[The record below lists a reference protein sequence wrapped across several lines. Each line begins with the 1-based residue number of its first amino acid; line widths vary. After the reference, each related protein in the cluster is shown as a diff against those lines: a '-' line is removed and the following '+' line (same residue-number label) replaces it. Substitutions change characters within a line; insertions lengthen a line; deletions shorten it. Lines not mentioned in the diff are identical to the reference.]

1 MIRYTVRD
9 SVAEILLDHPPVN
22 AIDHGLADALLAALE
37 RARGDEGVRAV
48 IFGSA
53 VPGRFSAGLDLPVF
67 LDLAP
72 ESKHALIEKLYT
84 RLTEA
89 QFALGKPSI
98 AAVTGTTRGGGM
110 TLAISCDMI
119 LADESANFAYPE
131 IDIGLLPGIHYTH
144 LHRIVGRY
152 RAFEL
157 LFTGLAIDAQEAQ
170 RLGLVNRVCRADELM
185 DEARRVAQILAGKSP
200 ALMRLGRAAF
210 LRGID
215 SGYRTGVAGAVETLD
230 AAAASADS
238 RAAMSGF
245 IEKQKARRR
254 KS

>member
-1 MIRYTVRD
+1 MISYTVRD
-9 SVAEILLDHPPVN
+9 NVAEILLDNPPVN
-22 AIDHGLADALLAALE
+22 AIDHALADALLAALD
-37 RARGDEGVRAV
+37 RARADETVRAV
-48 IFGSA
+48 ILGSA
-53 VPGRFSAGLDLPVF
+53 VPGRFSAGLDLPIF

-157 LFTGLAIDAQEAQ
+157 LFTGLEIDAPEAQ
-170 RLGLVNRVCRADELM
+170 RLGLVNRVCKAEALM
-185 DEARRVAQILAGKSP
+185 DETRRVAQVMAAKAP

-215 SGYRTGVAGAVETLD
+215 TGYRTGVAGAVETLS

-238 RAAMSGF
+238 RTAMAAF
-245 IEKQKARRR
+245 VARQKTRRR
-254 KS
+254 KN

>member
-1 MIRYTVRD
+1 MITYTVRD
-9 SVAEILLDHPPVN
+9 GVAEILLDKPPVN
-22 AIDHGLADALLAALE
+22 AIDHELADALIAALG
-37 RARGDEGVRAV
+37 RAGADEAVRAV

-67 LDLAP
+67 LELSP
-72 ESKHALIEKLYT
+72 ESKHALIDKLYT

-110 TLAISCDMI
+110 TMAIGCDMI
-119 LADESANFAYPE
+119 LADETANFAYPE

-157 LFTGLAIDAQEAQ
+157 LFTGLEIDAAEAQ
-170 RLGLVNRVCRADELM
+170 RLGLVNRVCKPGALM
-185 DEARRVAQILAGKSP
+185 DEARRVAQVLAAKAP
-200 ALMRLGRAAF
+200 HLMRLGRAAF

-215 SGYRTGVAGAVETLD
+215 SGYRTGVAGAVETLS
-230 AAAASADS
+230 AAAISAES
-238 RAAMSGF
+238 REAMAAF
-245 IEKQKARRR
+245 VEKQKARKRR
-254 KS
+254 P

>member
-9 SVAEILLDHPPVN
+9 HVAEILLDNPPVN
-22 AIDHGLADALLAALE
+22 AIDHELADALLETLE
-37 RARGDEGVRAV
+37 RARVDEDVRCV

-67 LDLAP
+67 LDLSP
-72 ESKHALIEKLYT
+72 ESKHALIDKLYT

-110 TLAISCDMI
+110 TMAIACDMI
-119 LADESANFAYPE
+119 LADETANFAYPE

-157 LFTGLAIDAQEAQ
+157 LFTGLQIDAAEAQ
-170 RLGLVNRVCRADELM
+170 RLGLVNRVCKPGTLM
-185 DEARRVAQILAGKSP
+185 DEAHRAAQVLCAKSP
-200 ALMRLGRAAF
+200 ELMRLGRAAF

-215 SGYRTGVAGAVETLD
+215 TGYRTGVAGAVETLST
-230 AAAASADS
+230 AASSADS
-238 RAAMSGF
+238 RAMMAAF
-245 IEKQKARRR
+245 VEKQKARRR
-254 KS
+254 KR

>member
-9 SVAEILLDHPPVN
+9 SVAEILLDNPPVN
-22 AIDHGLADALLAALE
+22 AIDHALADALLDALE
-37 RARGDEGVRAV
+37 RARTDTAVRCV

-53 VPGRFSAGLDLPVF
+53 LPGRFSAGLDLPVF
-67 LDLAP
+67 LDLSP
-72 ESKHALIEKLYT
+72 ESKHTLIDKLYT

-110 TLAISCDMI
+110 TMAIACDMI
-119 LADESANFAYPE
+119 LADETANFAYPE

-152 RAFEL
+152 RAFAL
-157 LFTGLAIDAQEAQ
+157 LFIGLEIDAAEAQ
-170 RLGLVNRVCRADELM
+170 RLGLVNRVCKAGTLM
-185 DEARRVAQILAGKSP
+185 DEARRVAQVLCAKSP
-200 ALMRLGRAAF
+200 HLMALGRSAF

-215 SGYRTGVAGAVETLD
+215 TGYRAGVAGAVETLN
-230 AAAASADS
+230 AASNSAES
-238 RAAMSGF
+238 RAAMAAF
-245 IEKQKARRR
+245 VEKQKARKR
-254 KS
+254 KP